1 MDLSDL
7 IIHEHCNCTK
17 ENLEHLRIIQE
28 QSKTILKLHDLI
40 ASADMRSRLAFGEA
54 REANEK
60 MQKLVEKNKKDFE
73 FLINSPQQTDKFKNK
88 KKWTGGIDV

>member
-1 MDLSDL
+1 MSDL
-7 IIHEHCNCTK
+7 ILHEDCGCAE
-17 ENLEHLRIIQE
+17 ENLQQLRLIQE

-40 ASADMRSRLAFGEA
+40 ASADMRSRLAFSNA

-73 FLINSPQQTDKFKNK
+73 FLMNSPKQMEKFKNK
-88 KKWTGGIDV
+88 NKGYGGINV

>member
-1 MDLSDL
+1 MEKSNL

-28 QSKTILKLHDLI
+28 QSETILKLHDLI
-40 ASADMRSRLAFGEA
+40 ASADMRSRLAFGNA

-73 FLINSPQQTDKFKNK
+73 FLISSPKQLSKFKNK
-88 KKWTGGIDV
+88 TGGIDV

>member
-1 MDLSDL
+1 MKKSNL

-17 ENLEHLRIIQE
+17 EILEHLRIIQE
-28 QSKTILKLHDLI
+28 QSETILKLHDLI
-40 ASADMRSRLAFGEA
+40 ASADMRSRLAFSNA

-73 FLINSPQQTDKFKNK
+73 FLMNSPKQLSKFKNK
-88 KKWTGGIDV
+88 TGGIDV

>member
-1 MDLSDL
+1 MKKSDL
-7 IIHEHCNCTK
+7 ILHEDCGCAE
-17 ENLEHLRIIQE
+17 ENLQQLRIIQE

-40 ASADMRSRLAFGEA
+40 ASADMRSRLAFGNA

-73 FLINSPQQTDKFKNK
+73 FLMNSPKQLIKFKNK
-88 KKWTGGIDV
+88 TGGIDV

>member
-1 MDLSDL
+1 MSDL
-7 IIHEHCNCTK
+7 ILHEDCGCAE
-17 ENLEHLRIIQE
+17 ENLQQLRLIQE
-28 QSKTILKLHDLI
+28 QSKTILKLQDLI

-73 FLINSPQQTDKFKNK
+73 FLMNSPKQMEKFKNK
-88 KKWTGGIDV
+88 NKGY

>member
-1 MDLSDL
+1 MSDL
-7 IIHEHCNCTK
+7 ILHEDCGCAE
-17 ENLEHLRIIQE
+17 ENLQQLRLIQE

-40 ASADMRSRLAFGEA
+40 ASADMRSRLAFSNA

-73 FLINSPQQTDKFKNK
+73 FLMNSPKQLSKFKNK
-88 KKWTGGIDV
+88 TGGIDV

>member
-1 MDLSDL
+1 MSDL
-7 IIHEHCNCTK
+7 ILHEHCSCTV

-40 ASADMRSRLAFGEA
+40 ASADMRSRLAFSNA

-73 FLINSPQQTDKFKNK
+73 FLMNSPKQLSKFKNK
-88 KKWTGGIDV
+88 TGGIDV

>member
-1 MDLSDL
+1 MSDL
-7 IIHEHCNCTK
+7 VLHEDCGCAE
-17 ENLEHLRIIQE
+17 ENLQQLRLIQE
-28 QSKTILKLHDLI
+28 QAKTILKLHDLI

-73 FLINSPQQTDKFKNK
+73 FLMNSPKQMEKFKNK
-88 KKWTGGIDV
+88 NKGYGGINV

>member
-1 MDLSDL
+1 MSDL
-7 IIHEHCNCTK
+7 ILHEDCGCAE
-17 ENLEHLRIIQE
+17 ENLQQLRLIQE
-28 QSKTILKLHDLI
+28 QSKTILKLQDLI

-73 FLINSPQQTDKFKNK
+73 FLMNSPKQMEKFKNK
-88 KKWTGGIDV
+88 NKGYGGINV

>member
-1 MDLSDL
+1 MSDL
-7 IIHEHCNCTK
+7 ILHEHCSCTV

-28 QSKTILKLHDLI
+28 QSKTILKLQDLI

-73 FLINSPQQTDKFKNK
+73 FLMNSPKQMEKFKNK
-88 KKWTGGIDV
+88 NKGYGGINV

>member
-1 MDLSDL
+1 MEKSDL
-7 IIHEHCNCTK
+7 ILHEDCNCAE
-17 ENLEHLRIIQE
+17 ENLQQLRIIQE

-40 ASADMRSRLAFGEA
+40 ASADMRSRLAFGNA

-73 FLINSPQQTDKFKNK
+73 FLMNSSKQLSKFKNK
-88 KKWTGGIDV
+88 TGGIDV